1 MQYTKEPFY
10 KMVIARNEVPLVRQD
25 VLSGLGY
32 SQDMF
37 VSYVVFTLP
46 LLDLSDV
53 DGSISSFLD
62 ELISEVINV
71 EEPFP
76 EWVGFLYDEYYK
88 VAYQLSK
95 FTFPYLDNISSM
107 ENVFLEG
114 LTLTNSPQDPYYIIE
129 FDIYTE

>member
-10 KMVIARNEVPLVRQD
+10 KMVIARNEIPLVRQD
-25 VLSGLGY
+25 VLLGLGY
-32 SQDMF
+32 TQDIF
-37 VSYVVFTLP
+37 VSYVVLTLP
-46 LLDLSDV
+46 LLDLNDI

-71 EEPFP
+71 EEPLP

-88 VAYQLSK
+88 VAYQISK
-95 FTFPYLDNISSM
+95 YTFPYLDSISSM

-114 LTLTNSPQDPYYIIE
+114 MTLTNSPQDPYYVIE

>member
-10 KMVIARNEVPLVRQD
+10 KMVIARNEIPLVRQD
-25 VLSGLGY
+25 VLLGLGY
-32 SQDMF
+32 NQDIF

-46 LLDLSDV
+46 LLDLNDI

-71 EEPFP
+71 EEPLP

-95 FTFPYLDNISSM
+95 YTFPYLDSISSM

-114 LTLTNSPQDPYYIIE
+114 MTLTNSPQDPYYVIE
-129 FDIYTE
+129 FEIYTE

>member
-62 ELISEVINV
+62 ELISDVLNI
-71 EEPFP
+71 EESLP

-95 FTFPYLDNISSM
+95 YTFPYLDNISSM

-114 LTLTNSPQDPYYIIE
+114 LSLTNSPQDPYYVIE
-129 FDIYTE
+129 FEIYTE

>member
-10 KMVIARNEVPLVRQD
+10 KMVIARNEIPFVRQD

-32 SQDMF
+32 NQDMF
-37 VSYVVFTLP
+37 VSYVVLTLP
-46 LLDLSDV
+46 LLDINDI
-53 DGSISSFLD
+53 DGSISTFLD

-71 EEPFP
+71 EEPLP

-88 VAYQLSK
+88 VAYQISK
-95 FTFPYLDNISSM
+95 YTFPYLDSISSM

-114 LTLTNSPQDPYYIIE
+114 MTLTNSPQDPYYVIE

>member
-1 MQYTKEPFY
+1 
-10 KMVIARNEVPLVRQD
+10 MVIARNEVPLVRQD

-62 ELISEVINV
+62 ELISDVLNI
-71 EEPFP
+71 EESLP

-95 FTFPYLDNISSM
+95 YTFPYLDNISSM

-114 LTLTNSPQDPYYIIE
+114 LSLTNSPQDPYYVIE
-129 FDIYTE
+129 FEIYTE